1 MKDPFKFTVGKRLT
15 HFATLAL
22 IFSLAGCA
30 LIGIAIVLLGSF
42 NETEVK
48 VLVTAG
54 SVAGLSIL
62 ALPSFFHIERA
73 NHQNLARLGI
83 ATSLALFGLLMYVI
97 WGGEIRNGEM
107 FGKTLASIGIIAF
120 STNHALLILI
130 AKQVNKRITICQR
143 ATVLIISVVSV
154 LLLLGIWTEKMP
166 EIVIRLLAALVILDA
181 LGTMSVPILAKTSKS
196 P

>member
-1 MKDPFKFTVGKRLT
+1 MKSPFKFTVGKRLT
-15 HFATLAL
+15 YFATLAL

-97 WGGEIRNGEM
+97 WGGGIR
-107 FGKTLASIGIIAF
+107 IAE
-120 STNHALLILI
+120 
-130 AKQVNKRITICQR
+130 QVNKRITICQR
-143 ATVLIISVVSV
+143 ATVLIISIVSV

-166 EIVIRLLAALVILDA
+166 EIIIRPLAALVILDA
-181 LGTMSVPILAKTSKS
+181 LGTISVPILAKTSKS
-196 P
+196 S